1 MGTADPGLFQAPAE
15 FHKDRMNNPGRS
27 RERDSSP
34 RLALRGAVTVPIHLF
49 ILLGL
54 GIAFSFTS
62 AHAVRSLHPAFKAA
76 YLSKPYTGIEHQA
89 QNAAV
94 FDGSSILHV
103 DYFSPQVL
111 RWESDIL
118 SWASQTGLP
127 PDLIAIVMQIESC
140 GDRLARSS
148 AGAMG
153 IFQVMPFHFGTDE
166 DPYDPQVN
174 ARRGLAY
181 LESGYLKSAG
191 RIDLTLAG
199 YNGGH
204 SMIDA
209 DPDDWPEET
218 KRYVFWGLGLW
229 EDIQSSQYPSPTLE
243 HWFAAGGAH
252 LCSSAAAGMSGESG
266 AN

>member
-1 MGTADPGLFQAPAE
+1 
-15 FHKDRMNNPGRS
+15 MNNPVRS
-27 RERDSSP
+27 REHDSSSQEQS
-34 RLALRGAVTVPIHLF
+34 RGAVTVPIHLT
-49 ILLGL
+49 ILFTL
-54 GIAFSFTS
+54 GIAFLFTS
-62 AHAVRSLHPAFKAA
+62 AHAIRSLHPAFKAA
-76 YLSKPYTGIEHQA
+76 YLSRPSTGIEHRA

-94 FDGSSILHV
+94 LDGGSILHV

-111 RWESDIL
+111 RWESEIL

-140 GDRLARSS
+140 GDQLARSS

-153 IFQVMPFHFGTDE
+153 IFQVMPFHFGTGE

-181 LESGYLKSAG
+181 LKSGYLKSAG

-209 DPDDWPEET
+209 HPDDWPEET

-229 EDIQSSQYPSPTLE
+229 EDIKSSQHPSPTLE
-243 HWFAAGGAH
+243 LWFTAGGAR
-252 LCSSAAAGMSGESG
+252 LCSSAAAGMSGDSG
-266 AN
+266 VN